1 MSEEKNNEFNTET
14 PKDVFIDPA
23 GFSGLFDT
31 EEESVAPVVKNEPDP
46 RDEKRK
52 ERKKRKE
59 ERAAKYPSK
68 LSFLLGLIVLVF
80 AVIGVVLTG
89 YSAISYISSTYETG
103 SEYAKYNNYLTPI
116 AAVDIDHFDD
126 ITDADTKQLINAS
139 IWLILSNDSTPDTY
153 SYSGGYMLIP
163 TADVETAY
171 KSLFGPETVSSIV
184 HETVDGYNCTFE
196 YDSTSKMYKIPVT
209 TISPVYTPYVT
220 EVKQSGSSIIVTV
233 DYLAAESWAKDA
245 EGNFV
250 APTPDKVMKI
260 TLREL
265 QGSYYISSIQTLSA
279 TVPETVTFRQ
289 PTVAETTTVPESTVA
304 ETTTVKSAEKTT
316 LGGRVPY

>member
-1 MSEEKNNEFNTET
+1 MSEEKNKELNTENSQ
-14 PKDVFIDPA
+14 DVFIDA
-23 GFSGLFDT
+23 SGFKGLFDI
-31 EEESVAPVVKNEPDP
+31 EEEPGTPVVKNEHDP
-46 RDEKRK
+46 KDEKKK
-52 ERKKRKE
+52 ERKRRKE
-59 ERAAKYPSK
+59 ERAEKYPSK

-89 YSAISYISSTYETG
+89 YFAISYISSTYETG
-103 SEYAKYNNYLTPI
+103 SEYAKYNNYLTPV

-139 IWLILSNDSTPDTY
+139 IWLILSNETTPDTY

-163 TADVETAY
+163 SSDVESAY

-184 HETVDGYNCTFE
+184 HETVNGYNCTFE
-196 YDSTSKMYKIPVT
+196 YDRTSKMYKIPVT

-220 EVKQSGSSIIVTV
+220 DVKQSGSSLIVTV
-233 DYLAAESWAKDA
+233 NYLAAESWAKDD

-265 QGSYYISSIQTLSA
+265 QGSYYISSIQTISA
-279 TVPETVTFRQ
+279 TVPETVTFQ
-289 PTVAETTTVPESTVA
+289 QSTVPETTTAQNSGAT
-304 ETTTVKSAEKTT
+304 ETTTIKSAEKTT
-316 LGGRVPY
+316 LGGRVP